1 MAHSWI
7 HAKSSARRFGGK
19 PEDYI
24 AIHDWFDGTKELE
37 PTFRHRALRH
47 HTHGIFEAE
56 RLFGHVIIN
65 SDGKE
70 VPVRVIGEQHVKED
84 FGGFI
89 PTPHDWL
96 KSIPMEKWM
105 QPSPAYQREL
115 EASLAADFTRETTTP
130 DNL

>member
-7 HAKSSARRFGGK
+7 HAKLSAKRFGGT
-19 PEDYI
+19 PADYLP
-24 AIHDWFDGTKELE
+24 IHDWLDGTKELE

-56 RLFGHVIIN
+56 RVFGHIIIN
-65 SDGKE
+65 SNGRE
-70 VPVRVIGEQHVKED
+70 VPVRVIAEQHIKED

-96 KSIPMEKWM
+96 KSIQEESWM
-105 QPSPAYQREL
+105 QPS
-115 EASLAADFTRETTTP
+115 AAFSRKINDFA
-130 DNL
+130 NS